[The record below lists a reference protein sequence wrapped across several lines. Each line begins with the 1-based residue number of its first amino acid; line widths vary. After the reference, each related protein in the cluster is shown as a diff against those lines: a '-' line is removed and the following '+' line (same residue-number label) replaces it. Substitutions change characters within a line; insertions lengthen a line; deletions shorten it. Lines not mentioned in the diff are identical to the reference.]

1 MTVSSPGPTHT
12 VADPDVAARREWM
25 GIFARADTDE
35 LATAWDRVADKP
47 DYRMLRRPEVGL
59 AMVRARAGG
68 TGARFNLGEMSM
80 TRCAVETA
88 DGRIGLSYRAG
99 RNVRAAEIAAVLD
112 ALLQDPSRR
121 AALID
126 SVVAPLRA
134 SQSAARQ
141 ARAAKVA
148 ATKVDFFTMVRGD

>member
-1 MTVSSPGPTHT
+1 MTVPSPGPSHA
-12 VADPDVAARREWM
+12 VADPEAAARREWM
-25 GIFARADTDE
+25 GVLARADADE
-35 LATAWDRVADKP
+35 LTAVWDRVADKP

-99 RNVRAAEIAAVLD
+99 RDVRAAEIAAVLD
-112 ALLQDPSRR
+112 ALLQDPTRHD
-121 AALID
+121 ALFGA
-126 SVVAPLRA
+126 VVAPLRE
-134 SQSAARQ
+134 SRKAAQ
-141 ARAAKVA
+141 KARAAKVA